1 MVFRLPKS
9 DLGTRMSSA
18 VYELLMPATLE
29 STNVERLM
37 VQLLERVVK
46 VGRTSP
52 AHTPTTANLALDAL
66 VDKLSKNNYLVN
78 FDSEQ
83 GRSILEGWL
92 RAVVVEMISDK
103 NSPSGDQIDY
113 LKLLSVASYRA
124 GLPKAHSKHRKVDQL
139 VYRSMVAYWLSNPG
153 ANAESM
159 RRAIIEDTPLG
170 HGLEFPAAQYPYAE
184 PEYSGGETI
193 DINALLELRF
203 LEGIPG
209 RSPVESRTGKLDA
222 SPIDAAVPAA
232 ILPVGKHMVDIMRA
246 YQSWSASEITVS
258 LTCIVALFMYQLPI
272 RVGSAVRELL
282 SEGGNLELLTDCD
295 ENPVQ
300 MYFDFTGD
308 PSSSSSQLAKQCVA
322 RDQRILSNYFR
333 DMVLLRE
340 TELLARLTPANR
352 LELESLNASARL
364 VKIAGLVSDSSVEI
378 NAGTWLETLEG
389 IFLEMPETQDLEIF
403 RAIRNAAASNL
414 EALVN
419 LILEDRRKIGSDS
432 IRKWAAST
440 GGLTKDGLRKEHA
453 LLSGTMAHSTTW
465 KYSMSE
471 SMLLTLINLCY
482 LDDKGRKPVSPALE
496 MRVLL
501 DRLERRF
508 GVLISKVP
516 IGLDSPEAR
525 RGASEN
531 LVAFISKLKT
541 LGYFKGLSDDF
552 SAQFIERPEAGN

>member
-1 MVFRLPKS
+1 MAFRLPKS
-9 DLGTRMSSA
+9 ELGTRMSSA

-29 STNVERLM
+29 STNVERLL

-52 AHTPTTANLALDAL
+52 AHTAKTANLALEAL
-66 VDKLSKNNYLVN
+66 VEKLSKNPSMVN
-78 FDSEQ
+78 FDNEQ
-83 GRSILEGWL
+83 GRSMLEGWL

-103 NSPSGDQIDY
+103 NSPSGDEIDY

-139 VYRSMVAYWLSNPG
+139 VYRSMVTYWLSNPG
-153 ANAESM
+153 ANAETL
-159 RRAIIEDTPLG
+159 RHAIIEDTPLG
-170 HGLEFPAAQYPYAE
+170 NGLVFPAAQYPYSE
-184 PEYSGGETI
+184 PEYSGGERI

-209 RSPVESRTGKLDA
+209 RSPAESKTGRLDSSA
-222 SPIDAAVPAA
+222 LDSAVPAA
-232 ILPVGKHMVDIMRA
+232 TLPVGKHMVDIMRA
-246 YQSWSASEITVS
+246 YRDWSASEITVS

-272 RVGSAVRELL
+272 RVGAAVRELL
-282 SEGGNLELLTDCD
+282 TEGGNLDLLTDCD
-295 ENPVQ
+295 TNPVQ
-300 MYFDFTGD
+300 MYFDFTND
-308 PSSSSSQLAKQCVA
+308 PSSSSSELAKQCVA

-340 TELLARLTPANR
+340 TELLARLTPNVR
-352 LELESLNASARL
+352 TELESLNASARL
-364 VKIAGLVSDSSVEI
+364 AKIATLVADPSVET
-378 NAGTWLETLEG
+378 NAGTWLEYLEG
-389 IFLEMPETQDLEIF
+389 MFLEMPETQDLEIF
-403 RAIRNAAASNL
+403 RAIRNASATNL
-414 EALVN
+414 DAIVKV
-419 LILEDRRKIGSDS
+419 ILEDRRKIGSDS

-440 GGLTKDGLRKEHA
+440 GGLTKDGSRKEHA

-482 LDDKGRKPVSPALE
+482 LDEKGRKPESSALE

-508 GVLISKVP
+508 GVLISQVP

-541 LGYFKGLSDDF
+541 LGYFRGLSDDF
-552 SAQFIERPEAGN
+552 SAQYIERPEVGN